1 MKKAIAILL
10 TCLLVLP
17 LALAQQPEEPG
28 VTPDSFFWG
37 LDNAID
43 QLTLLLTFDKAEKA
57 RKGLEIARERL
68 LEVKQMI
75 EENKAE
81 AAQKA
86 EEAHGKQLLK
96 VKENVAA
103 LARDNSGEELDAVLD
118 IEKELEEHGE
128 AVEQAF
134 GELKVKIEV
143 KGELTVEQRERLD
156 AFLNSLKSQTGDVE
170 VRIKEKKD
178 QIKIRIKQETGKSDE
193 EVEAD
198 IEEQEQEKGLMK
210 QEKAQEAIAD
220 AQEEIAE
227 LREELGGANATTS
240 VLQLLE
246 ESEAKLAKAQEA
258 FAEEKFGEA
267 FGQATA
273 AEQLARNA
281 LRQMESKE
289 ESEREIEV
297 KIKDGGAEIEVQVD
311 ETEWEFTVNSTDL
324 DVIIAEIAAKTG
336 LTAEEITAIMEVKE
350 EREGAEKRKPEDRER
365 GKSGKNA
372 TDSDS
377 DDNEGEN
384 ETSDNSDENSGS
396 DEEEE

>member
-1 MKKAIAILL
+1 MKKVIAILL

-28 VTPDSFFWG
+28 VTPDSFLWG

-246 ESEAKLAKAQEA
+246 ESE
-258 FAEEKFGEA
+258 EKFGEA